1 VQPQQAEKSPDK
13 SARNGG
19 LLAAAANPSRKPE
32 SYGRNA
38 RLVPKLTQNPMTIS
52 LPAIPSSG
60 GAVRSPRGPSYLLGR
75 RLGSGAFGAVF
86 DCLGPFDQSFALKVF
101 LPGNRPYEEVR
112 AEWLKEAERL
122 YRLRHPNIVYVHDYF
137 ESAGLFY
144 LVLERCDHSLD
155 EMLQA
160 PFTDRLVVDMA
171 RQLLFAVQYLADNE
185 FVHNDL
191 HAGNVL
197 VVQGERLTAKL
208 SDLGIA
214 QELYGYGGAK
224 PSIVQHRLMS
234 PEVAAGGYSTK
245 QSDLYQLGLLI
256 YQMHTGVYPI
266 DTTVGYD
273 GIIAQIR
280 DGVPRAKAEALGT
293 PIGDV
298 VSVMLRRQE
307 QYRYTSAL
315 QVWEDLQ
322 KLDVWSRDR
331 VERTA
336 EIPVFEPLPPT
347 QNG

>member
-1 VQPQQAEKSPDK
+1 
-13 SARNGG
+13 
-19 LLAAAANPSRKPE
+19 
-32 SYGRNA
+32 
-38 RLVPKLTQNPMTIS
+38 MTT
-52 LPAIPSSG
+52 PIPPIPVTG
-60 GAVRSPRGPSYLLGR
+60 GAVRSPRGPSYLLGK

-86 DCLGPFDQSFALKVF
+86 DCIGPFDQSFALKVF
-101 LPGNRPYEEVR
+101 LPGKRPYAEVR

-137 ESAGLFY
+137 EASGLFY
-144 LVLERCDHSLD
+144 LVLERCDHALES
-155 EMLQA
+155 MLES
-160 PFTDRLVVDMA
+160 PFTDRLVVDVA
-171 RQLLFAVQYLADNE
+171 RQLLFALQYLADNE

-197 VVQGERLTAKL
+197 VVQGEHLTAKL

-214 QELYGYGGAK
+214 QELYGHGGTR
-224 PSIVQHRLMS
+224 PPIVQHRLMA

-266 DTTVGYD
+266 DTTAGYD

-280 DGVPRAKAEALGT
+280 EGVPRAKAEALGT
-293 PIGDV
+293 PIGDI

-322 KLDVWSRDR
+322 KLDVWARDR
-331 VERTA
+331 VERVA
-336 EIPVFEPLPPT
+336 DAPHSEPGAGTMLLTPKA
-347 QNG
+347 NG

>member
-1 VQPQQAEKSPDK
+1 
-13 SARNGG
+13 
-19 LLAAAANPSRKPE
+19 
-32 SYGRNA
+32 
-38 RLVPKLTQNPMTIS
+38 MTGHVTGPIS
-52 LPAIPSSG
+52 LIPTSG
-60 GAVRSPRGPSYLLGR
+60 GAVRSPRGTTYLLGK
-75 RLGSGAFGAVF
+75 RLGAGAFGAVF
-86 DCLGPFDQSFALKVF
+86 DCIGPFDQSFALKVF
-101 LPGNRPYEEVR
+101 LPGNRPYAEVR
-112 AEWLKEAERL
+112 GEWLKEAERL

-137 ESAGLFY
+137 EAQGLFF
-144 LVLERCDHSLD
+144 LVLERCDRGLD
-155 EMLQA
+155 EMLTA
-160 PFTDRLVVDMA
+160 PFTDRLVVDIA

-197 VVQGERLTAKL
+197 VVDGQHLTVKL

-214 QELYGYGGAK
+214 QELYGYGGAR
-224 PSIVQHRLMS
+224 PPIVQHRLMA

-245 QSDLYQLGLLI
+245 QSDLYQLGLLM

-266 DTTVGYD
+266 DTSVGYD
-273 GIIAQIR
+273 GIIQQIR
-280 DGVPRAKAEALGT
+280 EGVPRAKAEALGT
-293 PIGDV
+293 PIGDI

-331 VERTA
+331 ELRTG
-336 EIPVFEPLPPT
+336 PFPKFEPSPDTPK

>member
-1 VQPQQAEKSPDK
+1 
-13 SARNGG
+13 
-19 LLAAAANPSRKPE
+19 
-32 SYGRNA
+32 
-38 RLVPKLTQNPMTIS
+38 MTTPV
-52 LPAIPSSG
+52 PAIPVSG
-60 GAVRSPRGPSYLLGR
+60 GSVRSPLGASYLLGR
-75 RLGSGAFGAVF
+75 RLGSGAFGAVY
-86 DCLGPFDQSFALKVF
+86 DCIGPFDQSFALKVF
-101 LPGNRPYEEVR
+101 LPGNKPYEEVR
-112 AEWLKEAERL
+112 AEWLREAERL

-137 ESAGLFY
+137 ETAGLFY

-155 EMLQA
+155 EMLHG
-160 PFTDRLVVDMA
+160 PFTDRLVVDVA

-214 QELYGYGGAK
+214 QELYDHGGAR
-224 PSIVQHRLMS
+224 PPIVQHRLMA

-266 DTTVGYD
+266 DTTNGYED
-273 GIIAQIR
+273 IIQQIQ
-280 DGVPRAKAEALGT
+280 DGVPRAKAEALHT
-293 PIGDV
+293 PIGDI

-322 KLDVWSRDR
+322 KLDVWERDR
-331 VERTA
+331 MERAADSQQIQQT
-336 EIPVFEPLPPT
+336 PPLPAS